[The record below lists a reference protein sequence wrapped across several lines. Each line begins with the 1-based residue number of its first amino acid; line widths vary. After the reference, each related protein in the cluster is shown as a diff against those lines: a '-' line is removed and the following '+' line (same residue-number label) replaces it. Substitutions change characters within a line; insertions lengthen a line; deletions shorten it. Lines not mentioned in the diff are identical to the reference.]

1 MRGASATPMARMLI
15 DEDGREITY
24 VEYRAECERVAA
36 GFQELGVGVGTAV
49 SWQLPTWIESV
60 VLVGALSRLGAVQ
73 NPILPIYRERE
84 VGFVAK
90 QTGAKLLI
98 VPGEWRG
105 FDYEAMALS
114 IAKDTPDLEVLVV
127 EPGAAAGRHRQAAV
141 VRGRSRCTPVGVL
154 HVGHDRG
161 SQGREAH

>member
-1 MRGASATPMARMLI
+1 MLI
-15 DEDGREITY
+15 DEDGREITF

-36 GFQELGVGVGTAV
+36 GFQELGVTAGTVV

-90 QTGAKLLI
+90 QTGAKFLL
-98 VPGEWRG
+98 VPGRVARVRLRG
-105 FDYEAMALS
+105 D
-114 IAKDTPDLEVLVV
+114 
-127 EPGAAAGRHRQAAV
+127 GAR
-141 VRGRSRCTPVGVL
+141 RSRRTP
-154 HVGHDRG
+154 RA
-161 SQGREAH
+161 SRCSS